1 MQEFKTLRD
10 EVCDL
15 LSVSRRAVQG
25 YEKAGLVKPSGKNK
39 YGYLLYDEDAMDMIG
54 KIKQLQTF
62 GFQIKEIQELM
73 VAPDK
78 VVREE
83 LQKKI
88 VILEAKRTAVDEA
101 ICDAKALLEE
111 LNQDK

>member
-1 MQEFKTLRD
+1 MQEFKTLR
-10 EVCDL
+10 EVCVL
-15 LSVSRRAVQG
+15 LNVSRRAVQG

-39 YGYLLYDEDAMDMIG
+39 YGYLLYDESAMDMIG

-73 VAPDK
+73 VAPNEI
-78 VVREE
+78 VREE

-88 VILEAKRTAVDEA
+88 VVLEAKRTELGNA
-101 ICDAKALLEE
+101 ISDAKALLEE
-111 LNQDK
+111 LNQGK